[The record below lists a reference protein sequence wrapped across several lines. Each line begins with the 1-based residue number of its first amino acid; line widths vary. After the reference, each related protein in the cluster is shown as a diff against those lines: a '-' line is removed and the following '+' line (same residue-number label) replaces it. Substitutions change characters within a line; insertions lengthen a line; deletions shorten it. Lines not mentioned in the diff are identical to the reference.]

1 MRHFIDRL
9 AQNLQRP
16 LPGQPAQY
24 RMAHAVRRH
33 QSSPPPDARQAGVMA
48 LLFPA
53 QGHWHL
59 TFIQR
64 VASNPNDRHS
74 GQISFPGGKREPSDE
89 SLLQTALRETHEE
102 IGVSPVE
109 VTVLGALTPLYIP
122 VSNFEVHP
130 FVGYAE
136 APPVFSPQASEVTA
150 VLTMPIDYFSDPAN
164 MRKTDLTVAPNITLK
179 SVPYFDLN
187 GEVLWGATAMILSEL
202 LAVAEDATN

>member
-1 MRHFIDRL
+1 MRHFIDHL

-33 QSSPPPDARQAGVMA
+33 QSTPPPDARQAGVMA
-48 LLFPA
+48 LLFPE
-53 QGHWHL
+53 QDGWHL

-64 VASNPNDRHS
+64 VATNPNDRHS
-74 GQISFPGGKREPSDE
+74 GQISFPGGKYEPGDE
-89 SLLQTALRETHEE
+89 NLLQTALRETHEE
-102 IGVSPVE
+102 IGVPPAQ

-130 FVGYAE
+130 FVGCTDS
-136 APPVFSPQASEVTA
+136 PPVFSPQASEVTA
-150 VLTMPIDYFSDPAN
+150 VLTIPITYFSDPASV
-164 MRKTDLTVAPNITLK
+164 RKADITVGPNITLK

-202 LAVAEDATN
+202 LAVAEGPG